1 MRPLPG
7 CFMDC
12 TELSSCS
19 LSILKLCAYS
29 KGGIVCPP
37 YTQSF
42 GVKKSKAGFPY
53 VILCPGSEHRALHKT
68 AFFLHW
74 PGLALYVFST
84 GTSRALREYIRCMH
98 RAFPYFLP
106 AFFKNITQFFLQS
119 QCMFPLVPT
128 VGKLCAYFVHTFK
141 IYSYYPL
148 INYNYT
154 QFTQFY
160 LISNKKS
167 TDNMGKGFIQK
178 LSEVSN
184 DYKCQFQ

>member
-1 MRPLPG
+1 MHTQRVA
-7 CFMDC
+7 
-12 TELSSCS
+12 
-19 LSILKLCAYS
+19 LCA
-29 KGGIVCPP
+29 PP

-74 PGLALYVFST
+74 TGLALYVFST

-128 VGKLCAYFVHTFK
+128 VGKLCAYRAVPAGRCTKDALHK
-141 IYSYYPL
+141 IHRALQKHIASYSLTICTEIPL
-148 INYNYT
+148 
-154 QFTQFY
+154 F
-160 LISNKKS
+160 
-167 TDNMGKGFIQK
+167 
-178 LSEVSN
+178 
-184 DYKCQFQ
+184 